1 MPKFNSDTAPSM
13 GRRGGEKTA
22 QNKEHM
28 REIGRRGGLKAQQ
41 RLAEK
46 KQQRPLDDE

>member
-1 MPKFNSDTAPSM
+1 MAKFNSDTASNM

-22 QNKEHM
+22 QDREHM

-46 KQQRPLDDE
+46 KQQRLLDSE

>member
-1 MPKFNSDTAPSM
+1 MTKFNSDTASSM

-22 QNKEHM
+22 QDREHM

-46 KQQRPLDDE
+46 RRQRLLDSE